1 MNSCIKREAARDI
14 ARVFKALGHPVRLQL
29 VSGLLTSE
37 CNVKHMTCVLGL
49 AQAAVSQ
56 QLAVLRAS
64 GVVECERRGNKV
76 CYRVAKPWVRR
87 IVRSVLNVG
96 MED

>member
-1 MNSCIKREAARDI
+1 MNSCIDGEAAKGI
-14 ARVFKALGHPVRLQL
+14 ARVFKALGHPVRLQI

-37 CNVKHMTCVLGL
+37 CNVKHMTCTLGL
-49 AQAAVSQ
+49 AQASVSQ
-56 QLAVLRAS
+56 QLAVLRAA

-76 CYRVAKPWVRR
+76 CYRVAKPWVRK
-87 IVRSVLNVG
+87 IVRSVLNVE